1 LKGGLKGGNVVGLKG
16 AQVSQEVGYSA
27 SSVVAVAVVRG
38 GSVGW
43 LALGGSAGRLERAAR
58 LGGLVWWLGRAACKQ
73 QQQACWP
80 AVQTAP
86 AGAQAG
92 QGRARAGGAAVLQGQ
107 GRGLS
112 GRRRAMRG
120 RLRQGARR

>member
-16 AQVSQEVGYSA
+16 AQVSQEVGYS
-27 SSVVAVAVVRG
+27 
-38 GSVGW
+38 
-43 LALGGSAGRLERAAR
+43 GRLERAAR